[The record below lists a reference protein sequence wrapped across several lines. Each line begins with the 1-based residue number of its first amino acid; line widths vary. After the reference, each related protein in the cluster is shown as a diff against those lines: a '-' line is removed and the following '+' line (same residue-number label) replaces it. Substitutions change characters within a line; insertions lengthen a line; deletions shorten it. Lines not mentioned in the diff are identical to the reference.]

1 MKGKDRYQRLEEWIA
16 DAHVFLDL
24 HGWEITISREAAD
37 IDAHA
42 DIEVADQRR
51 SADLRISR
59 DFFTQSPE
67 RQRLILTHE
76 LGHLVSS
83 RTDRVFENLEE
94 PLGKVA
100 WAVLEPNY
108 LDATERMVEHWARLI
123 APYLP
128 LPNFG
133 K

>member
-1 MKGKDRYQRLEEWIA
+1 MKAKDRYQRLEEWIA
-16 DAHVFLDL
+16 DALIFLEL
-24 HGWEITISREAAD
+24 QGWEITINREAAD

-42 DIEVADQRR
+42 DIEVSDQRR

-67 RQRLILTHE
+67 KQRLIIVHE
-76 LGHLVSS
+76 LGHVISS
-83 RTDRVFENLEE
+83 RMDCVVENLEE

-108 LDATERMVEHWARLI
+108 IDATERMVEHWARLI

-128 LPNFG
+128 LPNLG

>member
-1 MKGKDRYQRLEEWIA
+1 MKGKDRYQRLEEWVA
-16 DAHVFLDL
+16 DALVLL
-24 HGWEITISREAAD
+24 ELQGWEVLISREAAD

-42 DIEVADQRR
+42 DIEVSDQRR

-67 RQRLILTHE
+67 RQRLTLTHE
-76 LGHLVSS
+76 LAHIVTA
-83 RTDRVFENLEE
+83 RTDRVFENMEE
-94 PLGKVA
+94 PLGKIA

-108 LDATERMVEHWARLI
+108 LDATERMTEHFARLI